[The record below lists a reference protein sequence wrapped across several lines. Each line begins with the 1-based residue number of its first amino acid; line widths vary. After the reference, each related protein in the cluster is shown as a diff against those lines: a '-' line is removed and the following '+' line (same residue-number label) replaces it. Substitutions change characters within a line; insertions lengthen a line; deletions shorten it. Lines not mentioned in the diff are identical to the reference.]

1 MNRAQ
6 QLGYML
12 FGNNISPISKDDFFI
27 ESEQMSIEDIKCME
41 LPLEAGWLE
50 RFVHTDGILYG
61 CIRLVKNGEF
71 YFVKDIGAGN

>member
-27 ESEQMSIEDIKCME
+27 ESEQMSIDDIKSME
-41 LPLEAGWLE
+41 LPLEKGWLE
-50 RFVHTDGILYG
+50 RFIHTDGILYA
-61 CIRLVKNGEF
+61 CIRLINNSEF